1 MATQKIGLTKLG
13 LKKNTNLVSLEWGDQ
28 IIQIKEYLPIEEK
41 AKLIE
46 KIVGDSLDDN
56 NFANPTK
63 ITLNL
68 ITEILFTYL
77 SNINFTDKQK
87 EDKNNIYD
95 LFVSTGLWDNIYK
108 NVLHNEYDFIKEN
121 VYAMINEVYKYR
133 DSVLGILDVVN
144 QDYSNVSF
152 DAENIQ
158 KNLADPNNLSLL
170 KDVVTKLG

>member
-1 MATQKIGLTKLG
+1 MATQKVGLTKLG
-13 LKKNTNLVSLEWGDQ
+13 LKKNINLISLEWNGQ
-28 IIQIKEYLPIEEK
+28 IIEIKEYLPIEEK

-56 NFANPTK
+56 NFANPVK
-63 ITLNL
+63 VRINL
-68 ITEILFTYL
+68 ITEILFSYL
-77 SNINFTDKQK
+77 VNVNFTEKQK

-95 LFVSTGLWDNIYK
+95 LFISNGLWQEIYEEIS
-108 NVLHNEYDFIKEN
+108 NEYDFVKKS
-121 VYAMINEVYKYR
+121 VWAMIDEVYKYR
-133 DSVLGILDVVN
+133 NSVLGILDVVN

>member
-13 LKKNTNLVSLEWGDQ
+13 LKKNTNLISLEWGDQ
-28 IIQIKEYLPIEEK
+28 VIQIKKYLPIEEK

-56 NFANPTK
+56 NFANPVKVK
-63 ITLNL
+63 INL
-68 ITEILFTYL
+68 ITEILFSYL
-77 SNINFTDKQK
+77 VNINFTEKQK

-95 LFVSTGLWDNIYK
+95 LFISNGLWQEIYEEIS
-108 NVLHNEYDFIKEN
+108 NEYDFIKKS
-121 VYAMINEVYKYR
+121 VWAMINEIYKYR

>member
-77 SNINFTDKQK
+77 SNVNFTD
-87 EDKNNIYD
+87 
-95 LFVSTGLWDNIYK
+95 
-108 NVLHNEYDFIKEN
+108 NVEN
-121 VYAMINEVYKYR
+121 
-133 DSVLGILDVVN
+133 
-144 QDYSNVSF
+144 
-152 DAENIQ
+152 
-158 KNLADPNNLSLL
+158 P
-170 KDVVTKLG
+170 

>member
-13 LKKNTNLVSLEWGDQ
+13 LKKNTNLISLEWNGQ
-28 IIQIKEYLPIEEK
+28 VIEIKDYLPIEEK

-56 NFANPTK
+56 NFANPVK
-63 ITLNL
+63 VRINL
-68 ITEILFTYL
+68 ITEILFSYL
-77 SNINFTDKQK
+77 VNVNFTEKQK

-95 LFVSTGLWDNIYK
+95 LFISNGLWQEIYEEIS
-108 NVLHNEYDFIKEN
+108 NEYDFIKKS
-121 VYAMINEVYKYR
+121 VWAMIDEVYKYR
-133 DSVLGILDVVN
+133 NSVLGILDVVN

>member
-1 MATQKIGLTKLG
+1 MATQKVGLTKLG
-13 LKKNTNLVSLEWGDQ
+13 LKKNTNLISLEWNGQ
-28 IIQIKEYLPIEEK
+28 IIEIKEYLPVEEK

-56 NFANPTK
+56 NFANPVKVK
-63 ITLNL
+63 INL
-68 ITEILFTYL
+68 ITEILFSYL
-77 SNINFTDKQK
+77 VNVNFTEKQK

-95 LFVSTGLWDNIYK
+95 LFISNGLWQEIYEEIS
-108 NVLHNEYDFIKEN
+108 NEYDFIKKS
-121 VYAMINEVYKYR
+121 VWAMIDEVYKYR